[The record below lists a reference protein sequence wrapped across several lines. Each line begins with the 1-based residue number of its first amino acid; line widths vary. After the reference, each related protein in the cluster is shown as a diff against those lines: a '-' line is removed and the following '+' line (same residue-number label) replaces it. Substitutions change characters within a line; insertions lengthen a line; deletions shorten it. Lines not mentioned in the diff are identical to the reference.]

1 MVFLFILR
9 EFSVR
14 WMAREGVR
22 GESPL
27 DTEAL
32 LLPKGMGGGTA
43 LRAGSASHAL
53 HIITLN
59 AKTRS
64 PDGQAEGRIEREGR
78 LVFAEKGTGH
88 FGNQPTLLRTHFGPH
103 EGQLAI
109 VEPCGGGDEGIAQA
123 GTMDEMDIGS
133 SSERTAV
140 RQACLT
146 EVGQGEDGAPLADAC
161 PIQMVLC
168 DSHLGHAL
176 GREGDAIIAGKSI
189 GEIKLIESHKD

>member
-1 MVFLFILR
+1 M
-9 EFSVR
+9 
-14 WMAREGVR
+14 
-22 GESPL
+22 
-27 DTEAL
+27 
-32 LLPKGMGGGTA
+32 
-43 LRAGSASHAL
+43 
-53 HIITLN
+53 
-59 AKTRS
+59 
-64 PDGQAEGRIEREGR
+64 EGR

-109 VEPCGGGDEGIAQA
+109 VDPSGGGDEGIAQA

-140 RQACLT
+140 RQAGLT
-146 EVGQGEDGAPLADAC
+146 EVGQGEDGAPLANAC

-168 DSHLGHAL
+168 DSHLDHAL

-189 GEIKLIESHKD
+189 GEIKLIESHKETSGDNIGRKRAEGARSEIKLSPSRREGRGRERIIDC

>member
-1 MVFLFILR
+1 
-9 EFSVR
+9 
-14 WMAREGVR
+14 
-22 GESPL
+22 
-27 DTEAL
+27 
-32 LLPKGMGGGTA
+32 MGGEMERNGKRRE
-43 LRAGSASHAL
+43 LG
-53 HIITLN
+53 
-59 AKTRS
+59 
-64 PDGQAEGRIEREGR
+64 GAEGRIEREGR
-78 LVFAEKGTGH
+78 LVFAEKGAGH
-88 FGNQPTLLRTHFGPH
+88 LGKQPTLLRAHFGPH

-109 VEPCGGGDEGIAQA
+109 VDPGGGGDEGIAQA

-146 EVGQGEDGAPLADAC
+146 EVSQGEDGAPLADAC

-189 GEIKLIESHKD
+189 GEIKLIESHKDTKRRYYRKETSGEAEETSGGSAEGNKTLPLPKGREREREDY